1 MKGEHLHVQR
11 AELAQELSSL
21 QLAIAQLEADAGRL
35 QNDITKKGV
44 ACFLIAKQNLKSHTE
59 GWGYTGISPM

>member
-1 MKGEHLHVQR
+1 M
-11 AELAQELSSL
+11 QELSSL

-44 ACFLIAKQNLKSHTE
+44 ACFLIAKQNLKCHTE
-59 GWGYTGISPM
+59 VGEEGGWGYTGISPINYPV